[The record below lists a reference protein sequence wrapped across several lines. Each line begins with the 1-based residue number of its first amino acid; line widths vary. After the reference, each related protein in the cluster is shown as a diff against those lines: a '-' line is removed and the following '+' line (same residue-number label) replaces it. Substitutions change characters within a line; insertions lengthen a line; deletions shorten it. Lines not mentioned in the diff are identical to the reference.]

1 MFSSAILTAGEA
13 STAGVLLNLSNCIAI
28 SIRGAMGA
36 VELLSGMRMIW
47 WPVGG
52 TVSPRGARLLAA
64 AQPPPRPGAPKNCD
78 DHKDHLTVT
87 ISPSPSHYYHLT
99 INIDISP
106 SHHITLT
113 ISPSPSLRHHH
124 VITISQSQSRV
135 TISPSRIHPTAAT
148 ISLSF
153 PTSTADQNV
162 AL

>member
-1 MFSSAILTAGEA
+1 MEPFGTQWQSLINSP
-13 STAGVLLNLSNCIAI
+13 GVLLNLSNCIAI

-99 INIDISP
+99 I
-106 SHHITLT
+106 
-113 ISPSPSLRHHH
+113 SPSPSRHHH
-124 VITISQSQSRV
+124 LSVTITSSQSHNHNLASQYHHLAFTLPPSQSRCHFRPPRQ
-135 TISPSRIHPTAAT
+135 TKT
-148 ISLSF
+148 
-153 PTSTADQNV
+153 
-162 AL
+162 